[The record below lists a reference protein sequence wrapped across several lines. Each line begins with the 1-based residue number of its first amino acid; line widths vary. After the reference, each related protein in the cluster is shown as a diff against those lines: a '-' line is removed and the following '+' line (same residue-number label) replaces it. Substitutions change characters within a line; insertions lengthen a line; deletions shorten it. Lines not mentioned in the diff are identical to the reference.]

1 MSSIRVD
8 TNKPESWTVEGPM
21 TFASVPEIQERS
33 LAWFA
38 SPPEALDLS
47 GVERMD
53 SAGIALVIEWARRAK
68 LAGADMR
75 LVNVPPGMT
84 ALAAT
89 TGLNRL
95 LNIDS
100 SSS

>member
-1 MSSIRVD
+1 VSIRVNTENPD
-8 TNKPESWTVEGPM
+8 TWTVNGPL
-21 TFASVPEIQERS
+21 TFASVPELQERS
-33 LAWFA
+33 LGWFA
-38 SPPEALDLS
+38 SPPGALDLG
-47 GVERMD
+47 GVERID

-84 ALAAT
+84 ALSKT
-89 TGLNRL
+89 TGLSRL

-100 SSS
+100 SS